1 MNETNKWELFEKL
14 LDSHDW
20 TYMYSDDHSV
30 WRRGIA
36 ESDRINGMLK
46 SLSVDDQV
54 RAKALYDKYAVR
66 GAWHLTNI
74 LLH

>member
-1 MNETNKWELFEKL
+1 MEEMNKWEVFEKL
-14 LDSHDW
+14 LNSHDW

-36 ESDRINGMLK
+36 SSDKIEGMKKMLAAED
-46 SLSVDDQV
+46 SV

-66 GAWHLTNI
+66 GA
-74 LLH
+74 